1 MLICMY
7 VCICGFFIVR
17 CTKQK
22 KGKRKRSGEIEMAFS
37 WRVNLIYFSLGNF
50 FFSFR
55 QMKMRPG
62 EVLIDCLESVE
73 DTKGNNG
80 DRGNCI
86 LREIVNFLI
95 LILCRFMKALS
106 GFH

>member
-1 MLICMY
+1 MCAY
-7 VCICGFFIVR
+7 VDSSLYVA
-17 CTKQK
+17 QK
-22 KGKRKRSGEIEMAFS
+22 KMREKSKGEIKMAFF
-37 WRVNLIYFSLGNF
+37 WRRNLINFTLGN

-80 DRGNCI
+80 YRGNHI
-86 LREIVNFLI
+86 LREIVDFLI
-95 LILCRFMKALS
+95 FNLYTFLKALLC
-106 GFH
+106 FH

>member
-1 MLICMY
+1 
-7 VCICGFFIVR
+7 
-17 CTKQK
+17 
-22 KGKRKRSGEIEMAFS
+22 
-37 WRVNLIYFSLGNF
+37 
-50 FFSFR
+50 
-55 QMKMRPG
+55 MRPG

-80 DRGNCI
+80 DRGNHI

-95 LILCRFMKALS
+95 LNLCMFLKALL

>member
-1 MLICMY
+1 MWIFHCVMPY
-7 VCICGFFIVR
+7 A
-17 CTKQK
+17 K
-22 KGKRKRSGEIEMAFS
+22 KGDRKVKWGMEMAFF
-37 WRVNLIYFSLGNF
+37 WRINLIYFSSGNFFFFF

-86 LREIVNFLI
+86 PREIVNFLI
-95 LILCRFMKALS
+95 FNLC
-106 GFH
+106 

>member
-1 MLICMY
+1 
-7 VCICGFFIVR
+7 
-17 CTKQK
+17 
-22 KGKRKRSGEIEMAFS
+22 MAFFQ
-37 WRVNLIYFSLGNF
+37 RINLIYFLLGNSF

-80 DRGNCI
+80 DRGNLHTQGNC
-86 LREIVNFLI
+86 
-95 LILCRFMKALS
+95 KLS
-106 GFH
+106 DI